1 MRQLAATSRPHTG
14 QFETS
19 DSATN
24 FEWLL
29 RIAYTIITKSPIE
42 INTLSNEP
50 TNAVIKLLTIS
61 RSGIAMTIEM
71 TNRTIN
77 RGDQYVEG
85 PDLDDGEEY
94 GLCWAIYSTRRRF
107 VLDNVRDHRA
117 GTEIM
122 QAEKSTRKSGFAC
135 ITLLSTVFCSE
146 LFNGFIVLFLS
157 PFDQFEHGFGQ
168 FCNLPEYRRFKQAIS

>member
-1 MRQLAATSRPHTG
+1 MRQLAATSRPHSG

-85 PDLDDGEEY
+85 PDLVDDEEY
-94 GLCWAIYSTRRRF
+94 GLGWAICSTRRRF
-107 VLDNVRDHRA
+107 VLDNARDHRA
-117 GTEIM
+117 GTSNLWVQKAHASPASRASHCYPSRFTHSAIR
-122 QAEKSTRKSGFAC
+122 SPGF
-135 ITLLSTVFCSE
+135 
-146 LFNGFIVLFLS
+146 
-157 PFDQFEHGFGQ
+157 
-168 FCNLPEYRRFKQAIS
+168 RFSRW